1 MQLAPT
7 LHNSYSAI
15 LYKPFVHQQK
25 TPNVSNLRELHQHV
39 QLVAYICNCAAVGHP
54 PVNYLVVSGLRP
66 SQRPQR
72 HHDAPEQGDALA
84 GLACGLRK
92 YGNRTEILFRCVS
105 RPLQLLHRAQEG
117 GERTPAPSSRETCF
131 WRESV
136 AWLCGCTH
144 AFGPYCF
151 AQVVFSHKRDNLDD
165 TVPRHATLNKLP
177 N

>member
-25 TPNVSNLRELHQHV
+25 TPNVSNLRELHQHG

-72 HHDAPEQGDALA
+72 HHDAPEQGNALA

-105 RPLQLLHRAQEG
+105 RLRQYEAHEG
-117 GERTPAPSSRETCF
+117 MQRSEDERKQR
-131 WRESV
+131 V
-136 AWLCGCTH
+136 
-144 AFGPYCF
+144 
-151 AQVVFSHKRDNLDD
+151 
-165 TVPRHATLNKLP
+165 
-177 N
+177 